1 MPKFAV
7 GDTVGKAASGE
18 SRAVV
23 GIFTTDDGEPRYAV
37 ELEGTLDFV
46 VEAELVSR
54 QTKH

>member
-7 GDTVGKAASGE
+7 GDTVEKAGE

-46 VEAELVSR
+46 VEDELVPS
-54 QTKH
+54 QTQH

>member
-7 GDTVGKAASGE
+7 GDTVEKAASGE

-37 ELEGTLDFV
+37 ESEGALDFV